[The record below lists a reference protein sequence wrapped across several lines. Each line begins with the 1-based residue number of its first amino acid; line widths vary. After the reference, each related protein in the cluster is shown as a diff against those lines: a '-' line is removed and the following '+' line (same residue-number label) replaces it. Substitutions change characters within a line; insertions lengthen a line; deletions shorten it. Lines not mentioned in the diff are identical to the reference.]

1 MNVSRTINQKYEPIC
16 RNRVDTLNTDM
27 SETASDSQETGQRV
41 PRLEFESFQNT
52 EWHSKNKMPKNPT
65 LDQRVKWHFEHAR
78 NCSCRPLGGK
88 ILEEIKKRYMNTHQ
102 EFWIFFN
109 RNDHKALALWAADC
123 AEHVLPF
130 FEEKYP
136 EDSRPRKAIEK
147 CREWARTSEFKM
159 ADIRKASLDSHAAA
173 REVGVDNAAR
183 FAARAAGQAVATAHV
198 PTHALGAPIYA
209 IKAVAAINPT
219 DVKVTIANERDWQ
232 FRCLPENLREWVD
245 SGVKHK
251 RRLLPKN
258 LRN

>member
-1 MNVSRTINQKYEPIC
+1 MNKKRENLSVRAR
-16 RNRVDTLNTDM
+16 RNRSDTLTDM
-27 SETASDSQETGQRV
+27 SETESHSQETGQRV
-41 PRLEFESFQNT
+41 PRLEFESSQNT
-52 EWHSKNKMPKNPT
+52 AWHSKNKMPKNPT
-65 LDQRVKWHFEHAR
+65 LDQRVKWHIEHVR

-147 CREWARTSEFKM
+147 CREWARTGEFKM

-173 REVGVDNAAR
+173 REVGEDNAAR

-209 IKAVAAINPT
+209 IKAVAAINPR

-232 FRCLPENLREWVD
+232 FRRLPENLREWVD
-245 SGVKHK
+245 SGVKQK
-251 RRLLPKN
+251 QRLLPKN